1 MLDKLKHIEVNDI
14 KYPLAY
20 TLNVMES
27 IQEKYG
33 SIGEW
38 ANILQSKN
46 GEASIKD
53 LKWTFTEFINEGIDI
68 ENELKGQ
75 SIPFTNTKK
84 VGRLLTTV
92 GIDKVV
98 DIIVDLVSDKKEV
111 EEDEELEEEK
121 NE

>member
-1 MLDKLKHIEVNDI
+1 MLDKLKYIEANEV

-27 IQEKYG
+27 IQENYG
-33 SIGEW
+33 SVGQW
-38 ANILQSKN
+38 ADTLVSKS

-68 ENELKGQ
+68 ENEKDNGKRKPL
-75 SIPFTNTKK
+75 TTKQ
-84 VGRLLTTV
+84 VGRVLTSF
-92 GIDKVV
+92 GIDRAV
-98 DIIVDLVSDKKEV
+98 DIIINLISDKKEV
-111 EEDEELEEEK
+111 EEEETEEEK

>member
-1 MLDKLKHIEVNDI
+1 MLDKLKYIEANEV

-20 TLNVMES
+20 TLNVMEN

-75 SIPFTNTKK
+75 STPFTNTKK
-84 VGRLLTTV
+84 VGRLLTAV

-98 DIIVDLVSDKKEV
+98 DVIIDLVADKKDKEV
-111 EEDEELEEEK
+111 EEEK